1 MPRAYSACLAR
12 VSGSKPPVTFLDEL
26 VDWALRASDE
36 LFLPNAGFDV
46 YSAVVRQ
53 LGPYGIGAHRKAV
66 MLEVL
71 RCLAGLE
78 TMWDWNHG
86 VDSDKQGPK
95 TSHNEEAGAFQVSAN
110 SMGKG
115 QSLKDYAQATLGATD
130 DATFISGMKSN
141 HAFAIE
147 YTVRLLRI
155 TIAHHGPFVTSRS
168 IYGQLNRASVKEF
181 RGYLEILGDFPRP
194 EGDIAL
200 RLTRCHLP
208 TPRRLAAGQANRRG
222 RSRHP
227 KGQGSVRSRSS
238 RA

>member
-26 VDWALRASDE
+26 VDWALRAPDE
-36 LFLPNAGFDV
+36 LFLPNAVMDA

-86 VDSDKQGPK
+86 VDGGKPQAK
-95 TSHNEEAGAFQVSAN
+95 TSHNEEAGAFQVSAD
-110 SMGKG
+110 SMGNG
-115 QSLKDYAQATLGATD
+115 QSLKDYAQATLGGTD

-155 TIAHHGPFVTSRS
+155 TIHHHGPFVNSRS

-194 EGDIAL
+194 EGDMHYA
-200 RLTRCHLP
+200 
-208 TPRRLAAGQANRRG
+208 
-222 RSRHP
+222 
-227 KGQGSVRSRSS
+227 
-238 RA
+238 

>member
-1 MPRAYSACLAR
+1 MPRTYSACLAR
-12 VSGSKPPVTFLDEL
+12 VHGSKPPTTFLDEL
-26 VDWALRASDE
+26 VDWALLASDD

-78 TMWDWNHG
+78 SMWNWNQG
-86 VDSDKQGPK
+86 VHASKPQAK
-95 TSHNEEAGAFQVSAN
+95 TSHNEEAGAFQVSAD

-130 DATFISGMKSN
+130 DATFVSGMKSN
-141 HAFAIE
+141 HTFAIE

-155 TIAHHGPFVTSRS
+155 TVNHWGPFVNSRS
-168 IYGQLNRASVKEF
+168 IYAALNRASVKEF
-181 RGYLEILGDFPRP
+181 RDYLEILGDFPRP
-194 EGDIAL
+194 EGDMHYA
-200 RLTRCHLP
+200 
-208 TPRRLAAGQANRRG
+208 
-222 RSRHP
+222 
-227 KGQGSVRSRSS
+227 
-238 RA
+238 